1 MKLKYKS
8 LIFLILILFCVGSVC
23 ATDPHLINSSTDN
36 NLTNFKNNN
45 DYDILGNYIYSDFIK
60 NATINYNYTDKN
72 ILFNNSNK
80 TSNKTNMGI
89 CDINRSQYIDKNG
102 FYRPPNYKMEYYK
115 SKFYDL
121 ENNIIPNLKNIDD
134 EIKTFL
140 SNEIMKLNN
149 IYNNLENPKKETN
162 MTKLINSASKNVN
175 KAHNI
180 VTNNYINTLN
190 YYIEQIE
197 QYFYLKETFLN
208 NNISVNSSLNI
219 DIKDIDKIKKRINIL
234 HSIENKYN
242 SLSNILNDLNKVME
256 ENNYNI

>member
-1 MKLKYKS
+1 M
-8 LIFLILILFCVGSVC
+8 
-23 ATDPHLINSSTDN
+23 N
-36 NLTNFKNNN
+36 
-45 DYDILGNYIYSDFIK
+45 
-60 NATINYNYTDKN
+60 
-72 ILFNNSNK
+72 
-80 TSNKTNMGI
+80 
-89 CDINRSQYIDKNG
+89 
-102 FYRPPNYKMEYYK
+102 YYK

-149 IYNNLENPKKETN
+149 IYDNLENPKKETN

-219 DIKDIDKIKKRINIL
+219 DIKDIDKIKN
-234 HSIENKYN
+234 E
-242 SLSNILNDLNKVME
+242 
-256 ENNYNI
+256 